1 MQRASAEA
9 RLTKERVELERKT
22 QLLAREYITYNAN
35 VSSYLNYN
43 FSRQPSASLYL
54 PVPAGLIDP
63 NATGLFIP
71 GECYSTSSVSTA
83 SSHNPHRVPTLAPA
97 YQPGSP
103 AFQPGYAP
111 SEQIQQQSY
120 PPVPTPASPQPSGNY
135 TPATRDN
142 NGLQLNGNQTP
153 VNYYNPQFLQPT
165 AYVPN
170 TAQQPSSEQQLATLY
185 NYVMIAQRNDI
196 LVAR

>member
-1 MQRASAEA
+1 VCGVQAQLWDAAKETVRQKFERDNYTASEMQRARDEV

-22 QLLAREYITYNAN
+22 QLLAREYVEYNAN
-35 VSSYLNYN
+35 VTAYLNYN
-43 FSRQPSASLYL
+43 FAKSPSANLYL

-71 GECYSTSSVSTA
+71 AECYPTSSVSTA
-83 SSHNPHRVPTLAPA
+83 SSYNPNRVPTLA
-97 YQPGSP
+97 P

-120 PPVPTPASPQPSGNY
+120 PPVPTPAAPQPSGNY

-142 NGLQLNGNQTP
+142 NGPQLNGNQTP

-165 AYVPN
+165 AP
-170 TAQQPSSEQQLATLY
+170 
-185 NYVMIAQRNDI
+185 
-196 LVAR
+196 